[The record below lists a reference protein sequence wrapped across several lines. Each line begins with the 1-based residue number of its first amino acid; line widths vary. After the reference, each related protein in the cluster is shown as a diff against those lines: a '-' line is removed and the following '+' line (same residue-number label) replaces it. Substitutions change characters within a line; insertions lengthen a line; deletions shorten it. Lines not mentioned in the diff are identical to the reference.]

1 MIFKALSR
9 RFFTALGNLS
19 KEQKFVGNGLR
30 GVYTPYRSYSQN
42 LPHGTFVS
50 SYHEISNTEIK
61 DFLMRIGIEYKET
74 SNGFTA
80 RYCPLCPKP
89 HYEERTNLYT
99 LGFKANS
106 GIFHCFRCGV
116 SGSWYDFK
124 NLVTGSNIQVE
135 SLKQEELAFPSI
147 EEHTHRIANLKEE
160 KHPEILKYLTEV
172 RGFKKDTLEKYKV
185 GIGMKIFRSLE
196 NEENIELPCAF
207 FPMHYSKQNEAVLAR
222 IKIRAIYKE
231 NKQYMKMHPA
241 GGGFGFFGL
250 EIVPP
255 GIKTLVITEGEYDAM
270 AVHQSTGLYAV
281 SLPNGASHLPMQ
293 MLPWL
298 EQFQK
303 IYLWLDDDLAGR
315 ESAVKF
321 AKKLGLKR
329 TFIVKTKDQDGNGPK
344 DANEAMLNST
354 NEAMKKYIIDAKPI
368 AEENITTFRELRDEV
383 YKKIL
388 KHQDESGLMSK
399 SFAWY
404 NQKTKGFRKG
414 ELTILTGG
422 TGSGKTTLLSQL
434 SLDFCSQGI
443 PTLWGSF
450 EIKNEILLKKL
461 LMQYAKMDLTKKPE
475 LFNEF
480 ADSFQDLPLYLL
492 KFFGSTDIDKI
503 LDTMDFA
510 TYAYDISHIV
520 VDNLQFMLSGQAIG
534 MNKFDLQ
541 DSVISKFRNFA
552 TDKNVHLTLVIHP
565 KKTDDELDLN
575 IASVFGSAKA
585 TQEADNIYVLQ
596 NRHKY
601 RLMDVRKNRFDG
613 EVGRVGLGFDKET
626 QSFFELT
633 TQEITELRS
642 NPETHIN
649 EIIKLRNLS
658 ASK

>member
-9 RFFTALGNLS
+9 RFVTAVGNLCR
-19 KEQKFVGNGLR
+19 EQKFIENGLR
-30 GVYTPYRSYSQN
+30 GVYAPYRSYSQN
-42 LPHGTFVS
+42 LPRGTFVS
-50 SYHEISNTEIK
+50 SYREISNTEIK
-61 DFLMRIGIEYKET
+61 DFLMRIGLEYKET
-74 SNGFTA
+74 GNGFTA

-124 NLVTGSNIQVE
+124 NLVTGSSIQIE
-135 SLKQEELAFPSI
+135 SLKQEELAFPSV
-147 EEHTHRIANLKEE
+147 EEHNHRVANLKEE
-160 KHPEILKYLTEV
+160 KYPDILNYLTEV
-172 RGFKKDTLEKYKV
+172 RGLRKETLEKYNV
-185 GIGMKIFRSLE
+185 GIGMKIFRNLE
-196 NEENIELPCAF
+196 NEENVELPCAF
-207 FPMHYSKQNEAVLAR
+207 FPMHYSKHSENVLAR

-231 NKQYMKMHPA
+231 NKHHMKMHPP

-250 EIVPP
+250 AIVPP
-255 GIKTLVITEGEYDAM
+255 GIKTLVITEGEYDAL

-344 DANEAMLNST
+344 DANEAMLTSS
-354 NEAMKKYIIDAKPI
+354 NETMKKYIIEAKPI

-399 SFAWY
+399 SFDWY

-492 KFFGSTDIDKI
+492 KFFGSTDADKI

-520 VDNLQFMLSGQAIG
+520 VDNLQFMLSGQALG

-601 RLMDVRKNRFDG
+601 RLIDVRKNRFDG

-642 NPETHIN
+642 NPEANIN
-649 EIIKLRNLS
+649 EIIK
-658 ASK
+658 SKRL